1 MESKLLEY
9 GAIGVLA
16 LVAMLSVTVLWK
28 HNLALQNQI
37 NDNRQEFR
45 KALTDLVARYEKLV
59 TKSVE
64 KETKLEQTLEALQ
77 EGLSAK
83 DLLSQYIEKV
93 QQERK

>member
-28 HNLALQNQI
+28 HNLTLQKQI

-45 KALTDLVARYEKLV
+45 KTLTDLVARYEKLV
-59 TKSVE
+59 TKLVE